1 MTRPLSQE
9 FGAKVR
15 AIDLSANMI
24 DVARERLQ
32 QTGLGND
39 RVCSQHRLRRLI
51 PAQVVFT
58 IADVTQQEFAEG
70 TFDAIYRF

>member
-1 MTRPLSQE
+1 
-9 FGAKVR
+9 
-15 AIDLSANMI
+15 MI